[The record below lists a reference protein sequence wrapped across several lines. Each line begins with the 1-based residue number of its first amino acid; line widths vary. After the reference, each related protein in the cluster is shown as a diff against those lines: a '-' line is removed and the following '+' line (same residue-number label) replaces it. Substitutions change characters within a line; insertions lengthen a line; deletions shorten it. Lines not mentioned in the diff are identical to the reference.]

1 MFDKLMNREELEMP
15 CDGTSVNKDIDIGK
29 DGKSITV
36 IKVKKLRAPD
46 VIDEDEL
53 EMPRD
58 KTDVYKEAPEYDEAD
73 IDNELI
79 ERKIMELYKLLKG
92 K

>member
-1 MFDKLMNREELEMP
+1 MFSKIFDKKELEMP
-15 CDGTSVNKDIDIGK
+15 CDGTDVDLEK

-46 VIDEDEL
+46 VIEDDEL
-53 EMPRD
+53 EVPRD
-58 KTDVYKEAPEYDEAD
+58 KTSVYMEPKEFDQAD
-73 IDNELI
+73 FDNEVI
-79 ERKIMELYKLLKG
+79 ERKLMELYELLKG